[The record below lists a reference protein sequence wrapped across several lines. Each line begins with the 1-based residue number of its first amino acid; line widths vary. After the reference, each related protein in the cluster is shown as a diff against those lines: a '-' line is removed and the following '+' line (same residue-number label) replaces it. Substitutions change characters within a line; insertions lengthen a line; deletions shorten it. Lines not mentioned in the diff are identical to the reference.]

1 MNRPDEAHSQDDTA
15 AERFVGDARAERFV
29 ERRMGR
35 AEREAY
41 LAEIV
46 AEPEKARELH
56 DLERIVEVLHAAPV
70 LDAPPHFLRDVQGRI
85 RRRSRGRYFG
95 VTISNRLP
103 WEAII
108 NAILLFVLFVVYFFG
123 MPTTDTRVL
132 VAIPKATFEARA
144 DNHGTAA
151 AVLYGLG
158 KVDQLVEGG
167 HTYYRLVVPH
177 ERVELAEREI
187 ALYPFL
193 SIQGRA
199 EVDAGTLL
207 NIRYV
212 ER

>member
-1 MNRPDEAHSQDDTA
+1 MNPPDKSQDQDVTPDPLA
-15 AERFVGDARAERFV
+15 GDARVQRFI
-29 ERRMGR
+29 EKRMGR

-46 AEPEKARELH
+46 AEPEKARELQ

-70 LDAPPHFLRDVQGRI
+70 LEAPPHFLRDVQGRI
-85 RRRSRGRYFG
+85 RRRTRGRYFG
-95 VTISNRLP
+95 VTVSHRLP

-108 NAILLFVLFVVYFFG
+108 NGVLLFVLFVVYFFG
-123 MPTTDTRVL
+123 MPIADKRVL
-132 VAIPKATFEARA
+132 VPIPKATFEART

-158 KVDQLVEGG
+158 KVDQVVTNG
-167 HTYYRLVVPH
+167 HTYYRLVVAPD
-177 ERVELAEREI
+177 RVELAEREI

-193 SIQGRA
+193 SIEGRA
-199 EVDAGTLL
+199 EVDTGMLL

-212 ER
+212 AR